1 MSFVEMKQNN
11 NIRPEG
17 TPCLLIHGFDAEQ
30 IIIIKGLAMTL
41 DIIDVRVV
49 ETSMQDNCIQD
60 IIDNNIKRNAMV
72 KPISEQVII
81 FNDLSEHDIHKFIG
95 DYKKT
100 GISRPIYAAGTPT
113 SRTWTFKA
121 WLEELMEE
129 RAAIAEQQKLQAMM
143 KDGDAAN

>member
-81 FNDLSEHDIHKFIG
+81 FNDLSEHDMARRVNGRK
-95 DYKKT
+95 
-100 GISRPIYAAGTPT
+100 S
-113 SRTWTFKA
+113 S
-121 WLEELMEE
+121 
-129 RAAIAEQQKLQAMM
+129 
-143 KDGDAAN
+143 NS

>member
-95 DYKKT
+95 DFKKT
-100 GISRPIYAAGTPT
+100 DICCRNTY
-113 SRTWTFKA
+113 FKNVDFQSMA
-121 WLEELMEE
+121 
-129 RAAIAEQQKLQAMM
+129 RRVNGRKSS
-143 KDGDAAN
+143 NS